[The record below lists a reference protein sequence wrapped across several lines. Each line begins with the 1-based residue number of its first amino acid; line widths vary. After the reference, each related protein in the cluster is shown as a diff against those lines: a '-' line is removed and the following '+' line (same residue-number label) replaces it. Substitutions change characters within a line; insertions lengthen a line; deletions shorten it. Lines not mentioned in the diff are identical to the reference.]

1 MRCSVIGASEF
12 VLERVYGRSKEAEL
26 PRLDPGAV
34 TATVIAISGVVVNT
48 GVPQAATYDVDMA
61 AR

>member
-1 MRCSVIGASEF
+1 MADR
-12 VLERVYGRSKEAEL
+12 R
-26 PRLDPGAV
+26 RLSYLGWILGAV

-48 GVPQAATYDVDMA
+48 GGPQAATYDVDMA